1 MFLSIPQQAEE
12 DKKQQEMK
20 AQQNPEV
27 PANNN
32 SHISNNTNNS
42 NAKDIPTIVPQA
54 KENEPAPTVP
64 LQENKENN
72 GINENKNKVTEL
84 NEVNENKNKVTEL
97 NEVNE
102 NKTKVTESKEASETS
117 LTESLSVI
125 VKDVSDTKDVSV
137 CDNGNGIQTGDL
149 LQLATSQVFLF
160 IFLLA
165 QDVFL
170 LH

>member
-84 NEVNENKNKVTEL
+84 NEVNENK
-97 NEVNE
+97 
-102 NKTKVTESKEASETS
+102 TKVTESKEASETS

-125 VKDVSDTKDVSV
+125 VKEVSDTKDVSV

-165 QDVFL
+165 QAVFL